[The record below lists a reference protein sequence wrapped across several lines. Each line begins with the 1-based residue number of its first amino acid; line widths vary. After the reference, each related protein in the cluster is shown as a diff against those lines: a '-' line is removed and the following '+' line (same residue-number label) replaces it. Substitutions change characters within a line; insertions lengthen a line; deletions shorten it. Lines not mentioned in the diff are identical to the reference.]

1 MYNVHMGQMTVY
13 MQESQTTYN
22 PYNVHMRQM
31 TVYSNN
37 LTTMHVCVQGT
48 HGAVES
54 GVKHHNPTSYPKPYR

>member
-13 MQESQTTYN
+13 
-22 PYNVHMRQM
+22 
-31 TVYSNN
+31 SNS

-54 GVKHHNPTSYPKPYR
+54 GVKHHNHTPYPKPYR